1 MRHHLYATGL
11 AAAMLLAAAPASA
24 ATVSMTGHVPTICQL
39 ADSRAFSFA
48 TQQMTAT
55 LTIFCNSANGAIV
68 SASLLSGDEEG
79 YVFTSGATT
88 LALRPGDTVDLIS
101 LNTAYHGER
110 SINIAPVNGNADP
123 GAQAE
128 TPVVMFEILAE

>member
-11 AAAMLLAAAPASA
+11 AAAALLAATPASA
-24 ATVSMTGHVPTICQL
+24 ASISMTGRVPTICQL
-39 ADSRAFSFA
+39 ADSRDFSLA

-68 SASLLSGDEEG
+68 SASLLSGDAEG
-79 YVFTSGATT
+79 YVFTAGATT
-88 LALRPGDTVDLIS
+88 LALHPGDTVDLIS
-101 LNTAYHGER
+101 LTTAYHGER

-123 GAQAE
+123 GTLVE
-128 TPVVMFEILAE
+128 VPVVMFEILAE